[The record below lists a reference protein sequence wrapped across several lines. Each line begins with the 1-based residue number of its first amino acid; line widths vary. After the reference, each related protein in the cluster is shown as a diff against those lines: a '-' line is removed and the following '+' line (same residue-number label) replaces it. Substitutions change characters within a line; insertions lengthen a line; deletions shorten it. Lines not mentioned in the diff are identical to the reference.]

1 MLLHSSACRGSRLL
15 SSCSSSGGSSQFL
28 LSRFEST
35 PLKNLGTLRTLV
47 VMSYRGGRGGGG
59 PNSHRGRGRGGGG
72 GRGGRG
78 GGGGGGGR
86 GEQRWW
92 DPEWRAERLRQM
104 REEVRALSR
113 ASAWWWDW
121 LFRCYVAALLTEFM
135 DRDATMILCYF

>member
-1 MLLHSSACRGSRLL
+1 MADEEFPQYFLPGLFPLLLGATRMLHSSACRGSRLL

-28 LSRFEST
+28 LSRFAST
-35 PLKNLGTLRTLV
+35 PLKTLGALRTLA

-78 GGGGGGGR
+78 SGGGR

-104 REEVRALSR
+104 HGEVRTLSR
-113 ASAWWWDW
+113 ASAW
-121 LFRCYVAALLTEFM
+121 
-135 DRDATMILCYF
+135 